1 MCYLRPTIAIANSSA
16 FRDNTKR
23 RYSIPLQPM
32 QQQQQPSSQKALLES
47 VMSLCVQ
54 VKSQHTR
61 PSPLLSS
68 LRPEGIFMQDQGLL
82 HLATQYSLPCLEVL
96 LTQTG
101 SLHAAITQQL
111 DKKDY
116 LGKTPLHLAAANTT
130 AEATSSILN
139 FTADIGNTDKKG
151 NTPLHAASKL
161 GQYQQLKVS

>member
-1 MCYLRPTIAIANSSA
+1 
-16 FRDNTKR
+16 
-23 RYSIPLQPM
+23 M
-32 QQQQQPSSQKALLES
+32 QQKQHPSSQKAFLES
-47 VMSLCVQ
+47 VMSLCIH

-68 LRPEGIFMQDQGLL
+68 LRPEGVFMQDQGLL

-96 LTQTG
+96 LTQSGT
-101 SLHAAITQQL
+101 LHTAITQQL

-139 FTADIGNTDKKG
+139 FTADIGSADKKG
-151 NTPLHAASKL
+151 NTTLHTACKL
-161 GQYQQLKVS
+161 GQYQQLKMS